1 MPQTLRPLGDRV
13 LVRRHEEKTAN
24 KSGLLMPAGATEKP
38 VEGTIVAVGK
48 GRKLDNGSVLPVD
61 LEPGQHVLFGKYAGS
76 EVRVNGETLML
87 MREDEVMG
95 EVLGE
100 ADPEA
105 LSKNH
110 PGCPYPVGECVC
122 PIEVTTGAKKSAKK
136 RRRK

>member
-76 EVRVNGETLML
+76 EVRVNGEVLML
-87 MREDEVMG
+87 MREEEVMG

-100 ADPEA
+100 ADPE
-105 LSKNH
+105 
-110 PGCPYPVGECVC
+110 PVEPEPVARTLVKDGDHCK
-122 PIEVTTGAKKSAKK
+122 VTSVKK
-136 RRRK
+136 RKRK